1 MNKNVNAAP
10 NDAIQAIQIVEEMSN
25 LLETGLD
32 KETMAIC
39 IRLIETGINPTTLAH
54 VILELK
60 KEASKFSNNE

>member
-1 MNKNVNAAP
+1 
-10 NDAIQAIQIVEEMSN
+10 MSN

-32 KETMAIC
+32 KETLAIC

-60 KEASKFSNNE
+60 KEANKFSNNE